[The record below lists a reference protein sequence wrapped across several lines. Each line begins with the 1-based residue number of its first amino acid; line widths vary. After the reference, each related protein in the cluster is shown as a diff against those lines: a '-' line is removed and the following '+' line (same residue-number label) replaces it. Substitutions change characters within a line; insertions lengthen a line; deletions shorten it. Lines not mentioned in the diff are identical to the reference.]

1 MSSNPPDDEQVERP
15 KSNRGFRSLSAEK
28 RREVASKGGK
38 AAHAM
43 GKAHVFTHDEAV
55 AAGKIGGSRTSETY
69 AKRAALRHAG
79 FTDEQLRERLNSLN
93 KVIEEEDDE

>member
-1 MSSNPPDDEQVERP
+1 MSVDQPEEEQVERP

-43 GKAHVFTHDEAV
+43 GVAHQWTHDEAV
-55 AAGKIGGSRTSETY
+55 EAGKRGGGKTSETY

-79 FTDEQLRERLNSLN
+79 FTDEEIQDKLDKLN
-93 KVIEEEDDE
+93 KAIGEQEHE

>member
-15 KSNRGFRSLSAEK
+15 KSNRGFRSFSPEK
-28 RREVASKGGK
+28 RREVAAKGGK

-43 GKAHVFTHDEAV
+43 GVAHKWTHDEAV
-55 AAGKIGGSRTSETY
+55 AAGKRGGGKASETY

-79 FTDEQLRERLNSLN
+79 FTDEEIQAKLDKLN
-93 KVIEEEDDE
+93 KAIEEQEHE